1 MSKQHKR
8 WTKEEIEFLKQN
20 INNLSYNQL
29 AKKLNRSWSS
39 IRNKT
44 YELGLIKEPKTMPNI
59 WDDKKIEFLK
69 KHYLS
74 MTYEELSKHLGICVK
89 AIRRK
94 LSKLGLKK
102 VYIRQS
108 SELKEEAKKKLT
120 CNDIKCERR
129 KPVGIGLSGNEIY
142 YCPVFHINMGKY
154 ARPSIKCVEVKEN
167 EKKV

>member
-1 MSKQHKR
+1 MSKQHR
-8 WTKEEIEFLKQN
+8 LWTKEEIEFLKQN
-20 INNLSYNQL
+20 INKLSYSQL
-29 AKKLNRSWSS
+29 AEKLNRSWSS

-59 WDDKKIEFLK
+59 WDDSKIEFLK
-69 KHYLS
+69 KNYLS

-108 SELKEEAKKKLT
+108 FEPKEETKKILT
-120 CNDIKCERR
+120 CNDICKRR
-129 KPVGIGLSGNEIY
+129 KPAGIGLSGNEIY
-142 YCPVFHINMGKY
+142 YCPVFHITMGKY
-154 ARPSIKCVEVKEN
+154 ARPSEKCSEVKEN
-167 EKKV
+167 ENKM